1 MRQIFNFGN
10 GEVAV
15 GSGSAEDGR
24 SVVVLR
30 YLEPGKY
37 KSGDSVPETFDDHD
51 VVMYFST
58 LESIDVLIEHC
69 MEARRI
75 LRKEMLNNE
84 NGEYTYGHERK
95 DTYAADF

>member
-15 GSGSAEDGR
+15 GSGNAEDGR
-24 SVVVLR
+24 SVVVLK

-37 KSGDSVPETFDDHD
+37 KSGESVPENFDDHD

-84 NGEYTYGHERK
+84 NGEYTYGHDRK
-95 DTYAADF
+95 DTYGTDY